1 MRTDMRICLAALL
14 VACDARPLVVVSVAP
29 LPPGA
34 AELYASLSYRGKPA
48 LSPSPLRFDLTGAD
62 RSQPATFGI
71 RLDANTDG
79 NLVVGAG
86 VLDAAGCLLAFGS
99 GTTERI
105 SKTPQLDVALGPAA
119 LDELTPELR
128 CQAPETTPFLL
139 GATPPI
145 ASSSGGARVMIHG
158 WGFSTTSCP
167 RVNINV
173 VAATD
178 VLCPSL
184 VELSATVPP
193 SSHIGPVPLQV
204 VNATGRYV
212 TSVSLFSY
220 YAERIRLGPP
230 VSYPV
235 AGAPSAMAAGY
246 IDKNQS
252 PDLVISSR
260 DSDLV
265 TVLLNGNSGRGDFPP
280 GFVSTLAAGVR
291 PSAVAIGDV
300 DRDGEVDVLAVSAGD
315 RQLSIFSQV
324 QPGTVPASFL
334 PADHAFVNLLPSA
347 LSLAD
352 VNGDGALDAAVANQ
366 LSSDVSLLLNDGRG
380 GFIKNAARDYVVPR
394 EPLSVVFADL
404 NQDGKPDLLV
414 RSAATATL
422 TVFINVGGGF
432 SANLRS
438 DSVFAAAPL
447 ALAVGDIDGDGAP
460 DAVVALADA
469 SFHVLWNDRR
479 GRLFQDQQSVV
490 FSSVIGKASALGLV
504 DVDRDGSLDVVA
516 ASGSSRQLF
525 ILRNNRVRLGVKG
538 LELLADTYPVGPDP
552 VAIATADF
560 DGDGLPDVAV
570 ADRSLAAVAILFN
583 QSK

>member
-29 LPPGA
+29 LPSEA

-62 RSQPATFGI
+62 LSQPATFGV

-79 NLVVGAG
+79 DLVVGAG
-86 VLDAAGCLLAFGS
+86 ILDPAGCLLAFGS
-99 GTTERI
+99 GATEKI
-105 SKTPQLDVALGPAA
+105 SKTPQLDVALGPASQ
-119 LDELTPELR
+119 DELTPELR
-128 CQAPETTPFLL
+128 CQAPETTPLLL
-139 GATPPI
+139 GVTPPI
-145 ASSSGGARVMIHG
+145 ASSTGGTRVVIRG
-158 WGFSTTSCP
+158 WGFGTTSCP
-167 RVNINV
+167 HVNINV

-178 VLCPSL
+178 ILCPSL

-193 SSHIGPVPLQV
+193 SSQIGPVPLQV

-212 TSVSLFSY
+212 TSARLFSY
-220 YAERIRLGPP
+220 YAEQIRLGPP

-235 AGAPSAMAAGY
+235 GGAPSAMAAGL

-252 PDLVISSR
+252 PDLVVSSR

-265 TVLLNGNSGRGDFPP
+265 TVLLNGNSGRGDFPS
-280 GFVSTLAAGVR
+280 GFASALVAGVR
-291 PSAVAIGDV
+291 PSAVALGDV
-300 DRDGEVDVLAVSAGD
+300 NSDGEMDILAVSAGD
-315 RQLSIFSQV
+315 RQLSIFAQV
-324 QPGTVPASFL
+324 QPGTVPASFRSEE
-334 PADHAFVNLLPSA
+334 HVFVNLLPSA
-347 LSLAD
+347 IALAD
-352 VNGDGALDAAVANQ
+352 VDGDGALDATVANQ

-380 GFIKNAARDYVVPR
+380 GFIKSAARDYAVPR

-422 TVFINVGGGF
+422 TVLTNSGGGF
-432 SANLRS
+432 SANRRS
-438 DSVFAAAPL
+438 DTTFAAAPL
-447 ALAVGDIDGDGAP
+447 SLAVGDIDGDGSP
-460 DAVVALADA
+460 DAVVALADS
-469 SFHVLWNDRR
+469 SFHVLWNDRS
-479 GRLFQDQQSVV
+479 GRLFEDRQSVV
-490 FSSVIGKASALGLV
+490 SLSGGGRASALGLL
-504 DVDRDGSLDVVA
+504 DLDQDGSLDVVA

-525 ILRNNRVRLGVKG
+525 VLRNTRVRRGIKG
-538 LELLADTYPVGPDP
+538 LELLPDTYPAGPDP

-560 DGDGLPDVAV
+560 DRDGLPDVAV
-570 ADRSLAAVAILFN
+570 ADRSLAAVSILFN